1 MLTLDLKKSNANETV
16 HGKLILN
23 ITTNINAPIRNG
35 TNTLVPGTNSQTNA
49 SSSSL
54 ITNDLS
60 SRNTSPTTA
69 AAATNSS
76 TTANATNTATPATAA
91 TSTTPPTA
99 AAAGAASSS
108 SASAN
113 ANQDDRND
121 LPPGYD
127 YTFLDYHCNGYSF
140 GLIMGLDGKDV
151 WIILVDLTMWITIQE
166 QPLGNAHRKLMNE

>member
-76 TTANATNTATPATAA
+76 TTANATNTATTATA
-91 TSTTPPTA
+91 TPPSTTTA
-99 AAAGAASSS
+99 AATSSS

-127 YTFLDYHCNGYSF
+127 YIS
-140 GLIMGLDGKDV
+140 
-151 WIILVDLTMWITIQE
+151 
-166 QPLGNAHRKLMNE
+166 

>member
-54 ITNDLS
+54 ITNDHS
-60 SRNTSPTTA
+60 SRNTSPT
-69 AAATNSS
+69 ATNSS
-76 TTANATNTATPATAA
+76 TAAAATANATNTIATATA
-91 TSTTPPTA
+91 TTTTA
-99 AAAGAASSS
+99 LASAATTS

-121 LPPGYD
+121 LPPG
-127 YTFLDYHCNGYSF
+127 
-140 GLIMGLDGKDV
+140 
-151 WIILVDLTMWITIQE
+151 
-166 QPLGNAHRKLMNE
+166 